1 MKMSDEQDNFDYD
14 QQDEI
19 LARMYEK
26 NEELR
31 REIIITQD
39 RLITAIKRRLGNE

>member
-1 MKMSDEQDNFDYD
+1 MDDVDIEN
-14 QQDEI
+14 EI
-19 LARMYEK
+19 IGRLIEH